1 MLEEANSR
9 LIKLNEELVTKMR
22 ITNATTPRKAFA
34 ELGNRQIRRR
44 SQESERLVN
53 VRSPSLLNERNKV
66 PRSLSS
72 TEDISISLEVGLT
85 GKQREKLKT
94 ELKQK
99 NFDPFAPTTLV
110 KAVKKKEG
118 SIAIFEQKE
127 NGLYCKNV
135 LEVLTKRIKRLHE
148 SGMLRISNGS
158 VYVVLAGD
166 KGGDKLA
173 NTSKFGFFISANVK
187 FLQKQFLQKLL
198 FHSNFIVFFKF
209 CFAQSLLNLVLQQI
223 DSIYEVSLGN
233 GQIFKIKW

>member
-1 MLEEANSR
+1 
-9 LIKLNEELVTKMR
+9 
-22 ITNATTPRKAFA
+22 
-34 ELGNRQIRRR
+34 
-44 SQESERLVN
+44 
-53 VRSPSLLNERNKV
+53 
-66 PRSLSS
+66 
-72 TEDISISLEVGLT
+72 
-85 GKQREKLKT
+85 
-94 ELKQK
+94 
-99 NFDPFAPTTLV
+99 
-110 KAVKKKEG
+110 
-118 SIAIFEQKE
+118 
-127 NGLYCKNV
+127 
-135 LEVLTKRIKRLHE
+135 
-148 SGMLRISNGS
+148 MLRISNGS